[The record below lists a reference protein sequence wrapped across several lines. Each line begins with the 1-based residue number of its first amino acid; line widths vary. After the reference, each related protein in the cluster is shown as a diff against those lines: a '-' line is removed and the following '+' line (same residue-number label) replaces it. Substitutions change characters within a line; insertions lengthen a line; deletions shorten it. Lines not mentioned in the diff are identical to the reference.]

1 MKISLIII
9 FLLFFSVSASA
20 QIEGMTQRPFG
31 KNRVQYKDFEWK
43 MKSSDNFEV
52 YYYDYGNFISDY
64 AILFAENEF
73 PKLCETLGHT
83 PEGKTRLF
91 LYNSLGDLQ
100 QSNIGLVGEEKTIGG
115 QTAFIKPII
124 EIPFTGSLNDFKKEL
139 KYGIIQTFLTEMM
152 FGGSIKEILQSS
164 ALNAV
169 PEWFLSGIAAHLSEG
184 WSSEMDDYMRST
196 IDHRKLK
203 RPHRLRDRE
212 ARMVGHSIWNFIVLK
227 YGEQNISNILNLT
240 RVIKSETSSI
250 SSTLGIEFD
259 VFLIEWRKFY
269 KEQAT
274 KADKNYTKATWDK
287 KLRKFN
293 AKGRIFNELKIDP
306 TGKYVAYSENV
317 KGRTRVIVKNLKN
330 NKQKVVLRANFQLNT
345 QRINTELP
353 LLAWSDDKQL
363 AICYKRK
370 GNTYFRIFKMKG
382 ERKPRKKF
390 VYKQDREFFNVVTG
404 FDFSADGSH
413 LLLSSDRQGGVEVRA
428 GKNDLSIYR
437 LEDQNNENITDDL
450 YDDTDPVF
458 VGKSNSVVLFSSNR
472 ISDTLKLKNRGDF
485 SKINDE
491 YSLYLYNP
499 AVSKVAVTRLTRT
512 GAHHTQP
519 FMADSSTVFFLSDEN
534 GINNLQKL
542 ELNPNKNLNKNLNKN
557 TSNDTLNDSNDSLNN
572 NLDNNL
578 DNVSN
583 NFNNKNNSYKI
594 ENITNYK
601 QDIRSFSINTNTKDF
616 VFRMLSG
623 RREIIALKR
632 NFDISLKE
640 KTPITTRMELLQ
652 ARGERNI
659 IKEEIKKIEKKE
671 EKSSI
676 DTVLTKPYNPDIID
690 TDDYQFDPKILAE
703 FKAKPALFLKNNNPN
718 QPLKRIDIRG
728 AYPYEARFTADQS
741 ITTLINDPLRGFGA
755 LAEINL
761 SDLLENHRIKA
772 GILGILDFKSSN
784 YYLQYNYVAEKI
796 DLSVRYDRKS
806 LGVNFNTVQSQR
818 YSSNKFSATAAL
830 PFTNA
835 MRLSATGGYMDSRFV
850 DINLVASAGVAPLSA
865 PTVVRQYL
873 HTKVE
878 YLYDN
883 TTNSG
888 LNMMAG
894 TRMRVFYEYNIS
906 LKLKESFSNL
916 FVDIR
921 NYQPINKDI
930 IFATRFAFGAFGG
943 AKPKVYMLGGMDNWV
958 GAQKD
963 GGGGKTDPLETAPN
977 LDKSDLLFNEFATTL
992 RGYNYNKLAGKNFFV
1007 INVELRFPIVKYL
1020 LKNSISSNFFKNLQ
1034 ITAFADAGT
1043 AWTKGY
1049 FWDKDNNLNTK
1060 NVVNPPFFVTVQNY
1074 KSPILMSVGGGI
1086 RTILSSYYIKID
1098 AAWAVENFKLA
1109 DKAMYYL
1116 TLGYDF

>member
-9 FLLFFSVSASA
+9 LLLLFSTVANA

-31 KNRVQYKDFEWK
+31 KNRVQYKVFEWK

-115 QTAFIKPII
+115 QMAFIKPII

-152 FGGSIKEILQSS
+152 YGGSIKEILQSS
-164 ALNAV
+164 ALSTV

-184 WSSEMDDYMRST
+184 WNSEMDDYMRGA
-196 IDHRKLK
+196 IDNRKLK

-212 ARMVGHSIWNFIVLK
+212 ARMVGHSIWNFIALK

-259 VFLIEWRKFY
+259 DFLIEWRKFY

-287 KLRKFN
+287 KLRRFN
-293 AKGRIFNELKIDP
+293 AKGRVFNELKIDP

-330 NKQKVVLRANFQLNT
+330 NKKKVVLRANFQLNT

-353 LLAWSDDKQL
+353 LLAWSDDEQL

-370 GNTYFRIFKMKG
+370 GNSYFRIFKMRG
-382 ERKPRKKF
+382 EKKPRKKF

-413 LLLSSDRQGGVEVRA
+413 LLISSDRQGGVEVRA

-458 VGKSNSVVLFSSNR
+458 VGKTNNVVLFSSNR

-499 AVSKVAVTRLTRT
+499 NVSKIAVTRLTRT

-534 GINNLQKL
+534 GINNLQKID
-542 ELNPNKNLNKNLNKN
+542 LNPNKGSL
-557 TSNDTLNDSNDSLNN
+557 NDSLNTV
-572 NLDNNL
+572 L
-578 DNVSN
+578 N
-583 NFNNKNNSYKI
+583 NFNNTNKSYKI
-594 ENITNYK
+594 ENITSFK
-601 QDIRSFSINTNTKDF
+601 QDIRSFSINTTTKDF
-616 VFRMLSG
+616 VFRMLAG

-632 NFDISLKE
+632 DFDVSPKE
-640 KTPITTRMELLQ
+640 KTPITTRIELLQ
-652 ARGERNI
+652 ARGERI
-659 IKEEIKKIEKKE
+659 VIKDEIKKIEKNTKE
-671 EKSSI
+671 KDEK
-676 DTVLTKPYNPDIID
+676 DTIPARPYNSNIID

-703 FKAKPALFLKNNNPN
+703 FKAKPAEFLKNNNKN
-718 QPLKRIDIRG
+718 QPFKRVDIRG

-741 ITTLINDPLRGFGA
+741 ITTILNDPLRGFGA

-772 GILGILDFKSSN
+772 GILGILDFRSSN

-818 YSSNKFSATAAL
+818 YASNKFSATAAL

-835 MRLSATGGYMDSRFV
+835 MRLSATAGYMDSRFV
-850 DINLVASAGVAPLSA
+850 DINLIASAGVTPLSA
-865 PTVVRQYL
+865 PTVIRQYV

-878 YLYDN
+878 YMYDN

-888 LNMMAG
+888 LNMMVG
-894 TRMRVFYEYNIS
+894 TRMRFFYEYNVS

-916 FVDIR
+916 FIDIR

-943 AKPKVYMLGGMDNWV
+943 AKPKNYLLGGMDNWV
-958 GAQKD
+958 GGQKD
-963 GGGGKTDPLETAPN
+963 GGGGQKDPLETAPN
-977 LDKSDLLFNEFATTL
+977 VDNSDLLFNEFATTL
-992 RGYNYNKLAGKNFFV
+992 RGYNYNKIAGKNFFV
-1007 INVELRFPIVKYL
+1007 INAELRFPIIKYL
-1020 LKNSISSNFFKNLQ
+1020 LRNSISSNFFKNLQ

-1043 AWTKGY
+1043 AWSKGY
-1049 FWDKDNNLNTK
+1049 FWDRDNNLNTK

-1074 KSPILMSVGGGI
+1074 KSPILMSVGTGI

-1098 AAWAVENFKLA
+1098 AAWAIEDLKIAEKPMLYV
-1109 DKAMYYL
+1109 